1 MSGLQGGSMLT
12 PQMAAAASNLAAMGS
27 GRDNMLAH
35 INPREAQILMQLGGK
50 GNLNP
55 RTGIRQFDDG
65 SGGGGDTTQSAPQTE
80 GSAAANNA
88 APTLTPT
95 GQFPTGQ
102 TWASMTAADPT
113 SGGVTGLWQDPN
125 SQQWYNPSGALAP
138 LDPTQ
143 AANIN
148 TWFTNIAPVTEW
160 DPINTDFAGGGFIPQ
175 PGDAN
180 FQLNAAGNY
189 ILSPTGDTNL
199 QNQYNAEQQASII
212 QERNNQSGG
221 LLPLEILGGVAGLAG
236 GVAGLG
242 ALGAFGAADAGAVA
256 GDLGTLA
263 ADVPSAG
270 AGAAT
275 TAGAGALG
283 TADAAAAGDV
293 FDLGAAGTS
302 IVPDAALGTAADP
315 FAVGSAV
322 TDATAGGVGDAF
334 TGATTGA
341 DALGSGT
348 LAALGSD
355 PSLASGA
362 DATAGS
368 TFGDAGSSLASLGA
382 NPSLGQLAAA
392 TPDSL
397 VGEAAPDVAA
407 GDTWDLP
414 AAAEPAATDAS
425 VAGPSTD
432 LATLDAADYPGGYIL
447 PPDPSTGLAA
457 GATPATAA
465 AGGGTVAGSGGGVGG
480 WLSQVGSKLG
490 AGLTNDLTDPFKL
503 LGLGAT
509 GLGAISSLSG
519 QNKNIG
525 NVGANENA
533 LTNLATQTGATGTQ
547 LQSYLASG
555 TLPPGLMQQVNQATA
570 SAIQNIKAKYAA
582 SGMGPN
588 STPEAQD
595 VAKIQQN
602 VAGTIATIGQQ
613 LLQSGTA
620 DLQLSEGTLQSLL
633 TANTSLN
640 NQTNQAIANLARA
653 LSGTGSGNQ
662 QSLSPSTTA

>member
-180 FQLNAAGNY
+180 FQLNAAGDY

-334 TGATTGA
+334 TGATAGA

-355 PSLASGA
+355 PSLA
-362 DATAGS
+362 
-368 TFGDAGSSLASLGA
+368 
-382 NPSLGQLAAA
+382 QLAAA
-392 TPDSL
+392 TPDLL
-397 VGEAAPDVAA
+397 VGDATAATADTWDIPTAANLGDASLPATPEDIAA
-407 GDTWDLP
+407 GDFWD
-414 AAAEPAATDAS
+414 TGAS
-425 VAGPSTD
+425 GAGFAPSALGTS
-432 LATLDAADYPGGYIL
+432 ADPY
-447 PPDPSTGLAA
+447 A
-457 GATPATAA
+457 
-465 AGGGTVAGSGGGVGG
+465 VGSDVTSNFAGGVGDLFSG
-480 WLSQVGSKLG
+480 APGMNASFFSNLAQGNLTGLGENIGSALSPTPGTGTG
-490 AGLTNDLTDPFKL
+490 ASFGTRLANDLTDPFKL

-533 LTNLATQTGATGTQ
+533 LTSLATQTGATGTQ

-582 SGMGPN
+582 NGMGPN
-588 STPEAQD
+588 SLPEAQD

-653 LSGTGSGNQ
+653 LSGMGSGNQ
-662 QSLSPSTTA
+662 QFTLSPSTTP